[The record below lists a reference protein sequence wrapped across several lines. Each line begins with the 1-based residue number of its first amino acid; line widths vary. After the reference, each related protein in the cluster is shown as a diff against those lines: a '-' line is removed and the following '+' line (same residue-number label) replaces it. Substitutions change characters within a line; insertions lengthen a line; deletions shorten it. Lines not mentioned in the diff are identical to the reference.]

1 MVWTLATA
9 TLAVALCVN
18 AELSSARTGTCPVAG
33 CDEYGGS
40 RAASAIVL
48 MQQVQAQHQE
58 HLTKVLPTEAASILS
73 EKVESAPDSS
83 STRSAK
89 NYRMATRLAKL
100 RKKTHGTPINGGA
113 AVSKPSMQE
122 PLLSMLQMSAKHR
135 GMARLAYKA
144 APRTH
149 TRLRGWTA
157 PLDEAGYEAIA
168 ALKSDDDMEMFV
180 RRVIDAYDC
189 KIVNQASFM
198 GTVPWFSGTT
208 AVQSFEKLQ
217 ETLLYAVLARTGNP
231 WLAYK
236 NSDAT
241 TGTNA
246 ELSFM
251 GYVEVAATRRQ
262 EEMVSFARRVCEKLG
277 VQIVEESGLQD
288 MLRRQ
293 SDPDMNYS
301 KLEQEISNAAAKA
314 HSWAA
319 WKIHKK
325 HEDY

>member
-1 MVWTLATA
+1 MARILATA
-9 TLAVALCVN
+9 TLAVAFCVN
-18 AELSSARTGTCPVAG
+18 AELRSASTGTCPLAG
-33 CDEYGGS
+33 CDDHDGH
-40 RAASAIVL
+40 RAASALVL
-48 MQQVQAQHQE
+48 MQQVQPQHQE
-58 HLTKVLPTEAASILS
+58 HMTKVLPVEAVATLAQKS
-73 EKVESAPDSS
+73 ESVTRSS
-83 STRSAK
+83 SKKSTK
-89 NYRMATRLAKL
+89 NYRVATRLAKL
-100 RKKTHGTPINGGA
+100 RKQALENPTHHGH
-113 AVSKPSMQE
+113 AVSMPSAQE
-122 PLLSMLQMSAKHR
+122 PVLSMLQMSAKHR

-157 PLDEAGYEAIA
+157 PLDEAGYEAVA
-168 ALKSDDDMEMFV
+168 SLKSDDDMEMFV

-198 GTVPWFSGTT
+198 STVPWFSGTT
-208 AVQSFEKLQ
+208 NVQSFEKLQ
-217 ETLLYAVLARTGNP
+217 ETLLYQVLSPTGNP

-236 NSDAT
+236 NSDET

-262 EEMVSFARRVCEKLG
+262 AEVVSFARRVCEKLG

-288 MLRRQ
+288 MLKRH
-293 SDPDMNYS
+293 SDPNMNYS
-301 KLEQEISNAAAKA
+301 KLEQEISNAADNA

-319 WKIHKK
+319 WKIPRKPQH
-325 HEDY
+325 D